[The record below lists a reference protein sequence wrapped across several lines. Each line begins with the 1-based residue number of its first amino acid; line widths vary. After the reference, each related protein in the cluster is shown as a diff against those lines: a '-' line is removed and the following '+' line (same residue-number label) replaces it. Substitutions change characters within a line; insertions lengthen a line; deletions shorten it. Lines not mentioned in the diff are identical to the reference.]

1 MTVSTSNS
9 NRNADIFIYLVQS
22 SIQRRYS
29 VRPSLIGTAII
40 SGSSCGC
47 KDWILFL
54 TAGKHRLVVLINSK
68 NSSASTNLLLHLKY
82 EVNPG
87 MILTQA
93 ATLFATRS
101 CDIRLAVIDPGQV
114 VKTSKCSTFLDKISS
129 TNFSK

>member
-1 MTVSTSNS
+1 
-9 NRNADIFIYLVQS
+9 
-22 SIQRRYS
+22 

-47 KDWILFL
+47 KDRMLSF

-68 NSSASTNLLLHLKY
+68 NSSAIANLLLHLKY

-93 ATLFATRS
+93 AILFATRS
-101 CDIRLAVIDPGQV
+101 CAIRLAVIDPGQV
-114 VKTSKCSTFLDKISS
+114 ARTSKCSTFLDKTSS